1 VSQLEPGLEHKKGKK
16 AMDMNNNKD
25 VNMDELIKEI
35 NALAN
40 KKKTVGLTEEE
51 QVKQD
56 ALRKKY
62 LEIFRGNLK
71 QQLANTKIKTPDGK
85 LHPLKYMPQNPKKMH

>member
-1 VSQLEPGLEHKKGKK
+1 
-16 AMDMNNNKD
+16 M
-25 VNMDELIKEI
+25 NMDQLIKEI
-35 NALAN
+35 NELAH
-40 KKKTVGLTEEE
+40 KKKTQGLTPEE

-71 QQLANTKIKTPDGK
+71 KQLEHTKIKTPDGQ
-85 LHPLKYMPQNPKKMH
+85 LHPLKYMPENPKKMH

>member
-1 VSQLEPGLEHKKGKK
+1 
-16 AMDMNNNKD
+16 MDNKF
-25 VNMDELIKEI
+25 NMDQLIKEI
-35 NALAN
+35 NELAH

-56 ALRKKY
+56 ALRQKY
-62 LEIFRGNLK
+62 LEIFRGNFK

-85 LHPLKYMPQNPKKMH
+85 LHPLKYMLQNGKKMN

>member
-1 VSQLEPGLEHKKGKK
+1 MNQEKFD
-16 AMDMNNNKD
+16 MDG
-25 VNMDELIKEI
+25 LIKEI
-35 NALAN
+35 NELAH

-56 ALRKKY
+56 ALRQKY

-85 LHPLKYMPQNPKKMH
+85 LHPLKYMPQNNKKMH

>member
-1 VSQLEPGLEHKKGKK
+1 
-16 AMDMNNNKD
+16 MDKNNNRD
-25 VNMDELIKEI
+25 VNMDELIREI
-35 NALAN
+35 NELAN
-40 KKKTVGLTEEE
+40 KKKTVGLTPDEL
-51 QVKQD
+51 VKQD

-71 QQLANTKIKTPDGK
+71 QQLAHTKIKTPDGK

>member
-1 VSQLEPGLEHKKGKK
+1 
-16 AMDMNNNKD
+16 MDMNNNKD
-25 VNMDELIKEI
+25 FNMDQLIKEI
-35 NALAN
+35 NELAH
-40 KKKTVGLTEEE
+40 KKKTVGLTAEE

-62 LEIFRGNLK
+62 LEIFRGNFK

-85 LHPLKYMPQNPKKMH
+85 LHPLKYMPQDGKKMH

>member
-1 VSQLEPGLEHKKGKK
+1 
-16 AMDMNNNKD
+16 MDMQNKD
-25 VNMDELIKEI
+25 VDMDQLIKEI
-35 NALAN
+35 NELAH
-40 KKKTVGLTEEE
+40 KKKAEGLTPEE

-62 LEIFRGNLK
+62 LEIFRGNFK

-85 LHPLKYMPQNPKKMH
+85 LHPLKYMPQGNKKLH

>member
-1 VSQLEPGLEHKKGKK
+1 
-16 AMDMNNNKD
+16 MDQ
-25 VNMDELIKEI
+25 LIKEI
-35 NALAN
+35 NELAN
-40 KKKTVGLTEEE
+40 KKITKGLTPEE

-71 QQLANTKIKTPDGK
+71 KQLEHTKIKTPDGQ
-85 LHPLKYMPQNPKKMH
+85 LHPLKYMPENPKKMH

>member
-1 VSQLEPGLEHKKGKK
+1 MDKNNNRDV
-16 AMDMNNNKD
+16 DMNQ
-25 VNMDELIKEI
+25 LISEI
-35 NALAN
+35 NELAN
-40 KKKTVGLTEEE
+40 KKKTVGLTPDE

-71 QQLANTKIKTPDGK
+71 QQLAHTKIKTPDGK

>member
-1 VSQLEPGLEHKKGKK
+1 
-16 AMDMNNNKD
+16 MDKNNNRD
-25 VNMDELIKEI
+25 VNMDQLISEI
-35 NALAN
+35 NELAN
-40 KKKTVGLTEEE
+40 KKKTVGLTPEE

-71 QQLANTKIKTPDGK
+71 QQLAHTKIKTPDGK
-85 LHPLKYMPQNPKKMH
+85 LHPLKYMPQNPKNMH

>member
-1 VSQLEPGLEHKKGKK
+1 
-16 AMDMNNNKD
+16 MDNKF
-25 VNMDELIKEI
+25 NMDQLIKEI
-35 NALAN
+35 NELAH

-56 ALRKKY
+56 ALRQKY
-62 LEIFRGNLK
+62 LEIFRGNFK

-85 LHPLKYMPQNPKKMH
+85 LHPLKYMPQKDNKKMH